1 MKKHRP
7 HLAKLMLFIITTI
20 ITCAMFYFMRFYAV
34 DKYALS
40 GLTSINWLNL
50 FVPLFAIWIPPFLV
64 TFLILEILS
73 ESSVPKKLSTAIAL
87 YAGGIAFTIFLL
99 RHLLLVLT
107 IDQFN
112 LFATIVGF
120 PATFFFFKVL
130 RKLFD

>member
-1 MKKHRP
+1 MKKRRP
-7 HLAKLMLFIITTI
+7 RLTKFMLFIITAI
-20 ITCAMFYFMRFYAV
+20 ITCGMFHLMRLYTV

-40 GLTSINWLNL
+40 SLTSIAWIRL
-50 FVPLFAIWIPPFLV
+50 FIPLFAIWIPPFLV
-64 TFLILEILS
+64 TYLILEVFNGT
-73 ESSVPKKLSTAIAL
+73 SVPKKLSTAIAF
-87 YAGGIAFTIFLL
+87 YAGGIVFSIFLL

-112 LFATIVGF
+112 LLATIVGF

>member
-1 MKKHRP
+1 MKKNRP
-7 HLAKLMLFIITTI
+7 LLARLMWLIATTTI
-20 ITCAMFYFMRFYAV
+20 TCVMFYFMQFYAV

-40 GLTSINWLNL
+40 GLISIAWVRLFIPL
-50 FVPLFAIWIPPFLV
+50 FVIWIPPFLV
-64 TFLILEILS
+64 TSLILEILS

-87 YAGGIAFTIFLL
+87 YAGGIVFTVFLL

-112 LFATIVGF
+112 LLATIVGF

>member
-1 MKKHRP
+1 MKKRRP
-7 HLAKLMLFIITTI
+7 RLTKFMLFIITAI
-20 ITCAMFYFMRFYAV
+20 ITCGMFHLMRLYTV

-40 GLTSINWLNL
+40 GLTSIDWLRL
-50 FVPLFAIWIPPFLV
+50 FIPLFAIWIPPFLV
-64 TFLILEILS
+64 TYLILEVFNGT
-73 ESSVPKKLSTAIAL
+73 SVPKKLSTAIAL
-87 YAGGIAFTIFLL
+87 YAGGIVFSIFLL

-112 LFATIVGF
+112 LLATIVGF

>member
-7 HLAKLMLFIITTI
+7 LLARLMLLFTTTTI
-20 ITCAMFYFMRFYAV
+20 TCVMFYFMQFYAV
-34 DKYALS
+34 DKYALD
-40 GLTSINWLNL
+40 GLTSINWLKLFIPL
-50 FVPLFAIWIPPFLV
+50 FVLWIPPFLV

-73 ESSVPKKLSTAIAL
+73 ESSVPEKLSTAISL
-87 YAGGIAFTIFLL
+87 YAGGIVFTIFLL

-112 LFATIVGF
+112 LLATIVGF

>member
-1 MKKHRP
+1 MKQRRP
-7 HLAKLMLFIITTI
+7 FLARLMWLIATTTI
-20 ITCAMFYFMRFYAV
+20 TCVMFYFMRFYAV

-40 GLTSINWLNL
+40 GLTSIAWVRLFIPL
-50 FVPLFAIWIPPFLV
+50 FVIWIPPFLV
-64 TFLILEILS
+64 TSLILEILS

-87 YAGGIAFTIFLL
+87 YAGGIVFTVFLL

-112 LFATIVGF
+112 LLATIVGF
-120 PATFFFFKVL
+120 PATFFFFKIL